1 MAWFA
6 READRDEWA
15 VAQVHTNP
23 LNLHRIAAR
32 SYVIE
37 SRFLATATG
46 VTAGIAIA
54 MFAAGVA
61 AIFDKAVLALICLV
75 LSEILL
81 VVNLLIKAT
90 LGAVKL
96 RQRDRLRLMVRLATT
111 GITLNSEEV

>member
-1 MAWFA
+1 MKPIPSVTPVGSVTGDDLRWLWTVVGSVATATGLVAFILMMWFA

-54 MFAAGVA
+54 MG
-61 AIFDKAVLALICLV
+61 
-75 LSEILL
+75 
-81 VVNLLIKAT
+81 
-90 LGAVKL
+90 
-96 RQRDRLRLMVRLATT
+96 
-111 GITLNSEEV
+111 